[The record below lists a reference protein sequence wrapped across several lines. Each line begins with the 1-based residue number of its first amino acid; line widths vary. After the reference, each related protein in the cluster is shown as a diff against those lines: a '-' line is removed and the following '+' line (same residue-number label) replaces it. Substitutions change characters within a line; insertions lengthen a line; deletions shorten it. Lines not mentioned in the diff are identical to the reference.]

1 VGFLLYIEALTP
13 NKIIGIL
20 IVLVGLYFINK
31 S

>member
-1 VGFLLYIEALTP
+1 VGFLLYREALTP